1 MENTPLGGRE
11 HGLDLGAQQPTVPG
25 LGHVGQVIFASDG
38 RARALVWADRRYPVA
53 GDAAVQQ
60 AVGAA
65 ARRANLFIDPATLEL
80 FDEQR
85 RWLGRCE
92 GG

>member
-1 MENTPLGGRE
+1 MDP
-11 HGLDLGAQQPTVPG
+11 GAQQPTLPG
-25 LGHVGQVIFASDG
+25 LGHVGQVVFASDG
-38 RARALVWADRRYPVA
+38 RARALVWAGRRYPVA
-53 GDAAVQQ
+53 GDAAIQH

-65 ARRANLFIDPATLEL
+65 ARRANLFIDPGTLEL

-85 RWLGRCE
+85 RPLGRCE